1 MRIIIAGAGDVGSHL
16 AKMLSNEYHDI
27 IVIDVDETKLKILGS
42 SYDLMTLEGSATSIS
57 LLTEAGTGHS
67 DLFIAVTQSEEINIA
82 AAILAKKIGVKK
94 TIVRIDNQ
102 EYLQKENKDFFNSL
116 GIDSMIYPEK
126 IASKEIVDLL
136 RETGITD
143 LIDFSGGKLSLLSIK
158 LEENNEFINKTLN
171 DLWRDE
177 YKIDFMAVAITRDGK
192 TIIPHG
198 SDMLKMGDVVYIIS
212 NPIGIKTLMKS
223 SGKVSHEI
231 NSVMILGGS
240 RIGKLTAKDLG
251 RQYNIKLI
259 EIKREKAYRLSNY
272 LNNTLVINGD
282 GTNIDLLVQEGI
294 KKTDA
299 FIAVTGNSETNIL
312 SCLLAKS
319 MGVKRTIAEIE
330 NVDYINLA
338 EKMGIDAVINKKVI
352 TASRIFRFTM
362 AGEVSVIK
370 CLTGTEAEVLEFV
383 VQPDAKITRGPLKD
397 IEFPAEA
404 IIGGIIRGN
413 TSTIA
418 SGDSVIYANDHV
430 VVFALPSALG
440 EISKY
445 FSN

>member
-27 IVIDVDETKLKILGS
+27 VVIDTDENKLKILGS

-57 LLTEAGTGHS
+57 MLTEAGTSHS
-67 DLFIAVTQSEEINIA
+67 DLFVAVTHSEEVNIA
-82 AAILAKKIGVKK
+82 AAILAKKIGAKK
-94 TIVRIDNQ
+94 TIARIDNQ
-102 EYLQKENKDFFNSL
+102 EYLQKENRDFFTSL

-126 IASKEIVDLL
+126 IASKEVVGLL

-143 LIDFSGGKLSLLSIK
+143 LVDFSGGKLSLLAIK
-158 LEENNEFINKTLN
+158 LESNSEFVDRTLN
-171 DLWRDE
+171 EIVSND
-177 YKIDFMAVAITRDGK
+177 YKVDFMAVAITREGK

-198 SDMLKMGDVVYIIS
+198 SDTFKQGDVVYIITNQS
-212 NPIGIKTLMKS
+212 GIKTLMKS
-223 SGKVSHEI
+223 SGRVSHEI

-240 RIGKLTAKDLG
+240 HIGKLTAKDLG
-251 RQYNIKLI
+251 RQYSIKLI
-259 EIKREKAYRLSNY
+259 EINREKAYRLSNY

-338 EKMGIDAVINKKVI
+338 ESMGVDAVINKKVI

-383 VQPDAKITRGPLKD
+383 VQPNAKITRGSLKD
-397 IEFPAEA
+397 IELPAES

-413 TSTIA
+413 SSFIA
-418 SGDSVIYANDHV
+418 SADTVIQANDHV
-430 VVFALPSALG
+430 VVFAMPSALG